1 MNVEHQD
8 LIILHCKI
16 LLTKSK
22 SEFVTDSL
30 LIFKGGPLGPSSLKN
45 DYKNIL

>member
-1 MNVEHQD
+1 MSAEHQD
-8 LIILHCKI
+8 LTILHCKFLI
-16 LLTKSK
+16 PKSK

-30 LIFKGGPLGPSSLKN
+30 LIFKGGPLGSSSLKN